1 MNMLEIYQH
10 ILNTCNLHVDD
21 DGKVKRQMNAKLI
34 PVGIKFGDDHRY
46 LVLPTR
52 ENLNSP
58 AVASYVIFHPFIENL
73 ARSESRVL
81 SLVRKEF
88 TRFYGSQ
95 LAYLM
100 MVLVDLS
107 SNSKHTDL
115 TAEQLEI
122 IGKFGKTDKTFAE
135 NFTKIIDKLAK
146 QGGANTPATI
156 SLRKGVTIGN
166 RKYSRVATWSSPL
179 VDEIDKTIE
188 LTEKSKDY
196 KPKVFGVPVR
206 KADLKTLKAV
216 CHVFMPDIEKGAFYG
231 VSDATDAPY
240 IEAFIR
246 ALKTLPTHT
255 NKIAKAFFSG
265 PYPIVPAAVAEEEL
279 LQTTAKIDWIE
290 DDFSVSKWK
299 SEYVMIPLQEGNEG
313 NVSVEES
320 TRSIPV
326 QQEVK
331 KWDTVSAPS
340 NGNAAQQQ
348 PVQQVQAQAP
358 QVQQPVYQQP
368 IPHQAQPQQVQQP
381 VQAQPVQQQH
391 TNQFLPQQPVY
402 QQPVYQQQV
411 QQVQQPVA
419 QPGNQFLPQQPVYQ
433 QPYQQAVPAHLQP
446 QLSQYDV
453 RSQFMQYPNQMS
465 QFAQVS
471 QFANPMGFQQAPLM
485 PFGGANPM
493 GMYANNQFAQQAQ
506 QNVGQ
511 FFGVAKRA

>member
-21 DGKVKRQMNAKLI
+21 DGKVKRQMNTKLI
-34 PVGIKFGDDHRY
+34 PVGIKFGEDHRY

-107 SNSKHTDL
+107 SNGKHNDL

-135 NFTKIIDKLAK
+135 NFTKIIEKLAR

-156 SLRKGVTIGN
+156 SLRKGVAIGN

-246 ALKTLPTHT
+246 AMKTLPAHT

-290 DDFSVSKWK
+290 DEFSVSKWK

-313 NVSVEES
+313 NVSVEEAI
-320 TRSIPV
+320 RSIPV

-368 IPHQAQPQQVQQP
+368 IPQQVQQP
-381 VQAQPVQQQH
+381 VQAQPVQQQQH

-402 QQPVYQQQV
+402 QQPVYQQPV

-446 QLSQYDV
+446 QLSQYDA

-485 PFGGANPM
+485 PFGGQNPM

>member
-21 DGKVKRQMNAKLI
+21 DGKVKRQMNSKLI
-34 PVGIKFGDDHRY
+34 PVGIKFGEDHRY

-107 SNSKHTDL
+107 SNGKHTDL
-115 TAEQLEI
+115 TSEQLEI
-122 IGKFGKTDKTFAE
+122 IGKFGKTDKTFAD
-135 NFTKIIDKLAK
+135 NFTKIIEKLAR
-146 QGGANTPATI
+146 QGGSNTPATI

-179 VDEIDKTIE
+179 VDEIDKTID

-231 VSDATDAPY
+231 ASDATDAPY

-246 ALKTLPTHT
+246 ALKTLPAHT

-279 LQTTAKIDWIE
+279 LQTTAKIDWI
-290 DDFSVSKWK
+290 DDEFTVSKWK

-313 NVSVEES
+313 NISVEEA
-320 TRSIPV
+320 TRALPV

-331 KWDTVSAPS
+331 KWDTVSSPS
-340 NGNAAQQQ
+340 NGNAATQQ

-358 QVQQPVYQQP
+358 QVQQSVYQQP
-368 IPHQAQPQQVQQP
+368 IPQQQVQQS
-381 VQAQPVQQQH
+381 VQPVQTHQVQPQPTQQTSH
-391 TNQFLPQQPVY
+391 TNQFLTQPVY

-411 QQVQQPVA
+411 QQPVVQQ
-419 QPGNQFLPQQPVYQ
+419 GSQFLPQQPVYQ
-433 QPYQQAVPAHLQP
+433 QGMVQQVPAHLQQ
-446 QLSQYDV
+446 QLSQYDP
-453 RSQFMQYPNQMS
+453 RAQTLYYPAQMAPFGQVN
-465 QFAQVS
+465 QFAT
-471 QFANPMGFQQAPLM
+471 PMPFQQNQIL
-485 PFGGANPM
+485 PFGGQNPM
-493 GMYANNQFAQQAQ
+493 GMYAGNQFAQQVQ
-506 QNVGQ
+506 SNVGQ
-511 FFGVAKRA
+511 FFGIPKR

>member
-21 DGKVKRQMNAKLI
+21 DGKVKRQMNTKLI
-34 PVGIKFGDDHRY
+34 PVGIKFGEDHRY

-107 SNSKHTDL
+107 SNGKHNDL

-135 NFTKIIDKLAK
+135 NFTKIIEKLAR

-246 ALKTLPTHT
+246 AMKTLPAHT

-290 DDFSVSKWK
+290 DEFSVSKWK

-313 NVSVEES
+313 NVSVEEA

-368 IPHQAQPQQVQQP
+368 IPQP
-381 VQAQPVQQQH
+381 VQP
-391 TNQFLPQQPVY
+391 
-402 QQPVYQQQV
+402 
-411 QQVQQPVA
+411 VQQPVA

-446 QLSQYDV
+446 QLSQYDA

-471 QFANPMGFQQAPLM
+471 QFANPMGFQQPALM

-493 GMYANNQFAQQAQ
+493 MYANNQFAQQAQ

>member
-21 DGKVKRQMNAKLI
+21 DGKVKRQMNTKLI
-34 PVGIKFGDDHRY
+34 PVGIKFGEDHRY

-107 SNSKHTDL
+107 SNSKHSDL
-115 TAEQLEI
+115 TAEQLDI

-135 NFTKIIDKLAK
+135 NFNKIIEKLAR

-246 ALKTLPTHT
+246 AMKTLPAHT

-265 PYPIVPAAVAEEEL
+265 PYPIVPATVAEEEL

-290 DDFSVSKWK
+290 DEFSVSKWK

-313 NVSVEES
+313 NVSVEEA

-368 IPHQAQPQQVQQP
+368 IPHQAQPQQVQPQPVQQP
-381 VQAQPVQQQH
+381 VQAQHVQQH

-402 QQPVYQQQV
+402 QQPVYQQPV

-419 QPGNQFLPQQPVYQ
+419 QSGNQFLPQQPVYQ

-446 QLSQYDV
+446 QLSQYDA
-453 RSQFMQYPNQMS
+453 RMQFMQYPN
-465 QFAQVS
+465 QVS
-471 QFANPMGFQQAPLM
+471 QFANPMGFQQAPLV
-485 PFGGANPM
+485 PFGGQNPM
-493 GMYANNQFAQQAQ
+493 MYANNQFAQQAQ

-511 FFGVAKRA
+511 FFGVAKR

>member
-246 ALKTLPTHT
+246 AMKTLPAHT

-290 DDFSVSKWK
+290 DEFSVSKWK

-313 NVSVEES
+313 NVSVEEA

-340 NGNAAQQQ
+340 NGNAVQQQ

-358 QVQQPVYQQP
+358 QVQQAVYQQP
-368 IPHQAQPQQVQQP
+368 IPQQVQPQ
-381 VQAQPVQQQH
+381 VQQVQQPVQQQH

-446 QLSQYDV
+446 QLSQYDA

-471 QFANPMGFQQAPLM
+471 QF
-485 PFGGANPM
+485 ANPM

>member
-107 SNSKHTDL
+107 SNSKHSDL
-115 TAEQLEI
+115 TAEQLDT

-135 NFTKIIDKLAK
+135 NFNKIIEKLAR

-246 ALKTLPTHT
+246 AMKTLPAHT

-290 DDFSVSKWK
+290 DEFSVSKWK

-313 NVSVEES
+313 NVSVEEE

-358 QVQQPVYQQP
+358 QVQTQPVYQQP
-368 IPHQAQPQQVQQP
+368 IPQQVHQP
-381 VQAQPVQQQH
+381 VQTQPVQQQH
-391 TNQFLPQQPVY
+391 TNQFLPQQPV
-402 QQPVYQQQV
+402 

-419 QPGNQFLPQQPVYQ
+419 PQGNQFLPQQPVYQ

-446 QLSQYDV
+446 QLSQYDA
-453 RSQFMQYPNQMS
+453 RMQFMQYPNQVS
-465 QFAQVS
+465 QFAQVN
-471 QFANPMGFQQAPLM
+471 QFANPMGFQQAPLV
-485 PFGGANPM
+485 PFGGQNPM
-493 GMYANNQFAQQAQ
+493 MYANNQFAQQAQ

>member
-21 DGKVKRQMNAKLI
+21 DGKVKRQMNTKLI

-246 ALKTLPTHT
+246 ALKTLPAHT

-265 PYPIVPAAVAEEEL
+265 PYPIVPAVVAEEEL

-290 DDFSVSKWK
+290 DEFSVSKWK

-313 NVSVEES
+313 NVSVEET

-358 QVQQPVYQQP
+358 QVQQAVYQQP
-368 IPHQAQPQQVQQP
+368 IPQPQVQQVQQP
-381 VQAQPVQQQH
+381 VQQPVQQH

-433 QPYQQAVPAHLQP
+433 QAYQQAVPAHLQP
-446 QLSQYDV
+446 QLSQYDA
-453 RSQFMQYPNQMS
+453 RSQFMQYPNQMP

-471 QFANPMGFQQAPLM
+471 QFANPMGFQQPALM

>member
-1 MNMLEIYQH
+1 M
-10 ILNTCNLHVDD
+10 
-21 DGKVKRQMNAKLI
+21 
-34 PVGIKFGDDHRY
+34 
-46 LVLPTR
+46 
-52 ENLNSP
+52 
-58 AVASYVIFHPFIENL
+58 
-73 ARSESRVL
+73 
-81 SLVRKEF
+81 
-88 TRFYGSQ
+88 
-95 LAYLM
+95 
-100 MVLVDLS
+100 
-107 SNSKHTDL
+107 
-115 TAEQLEI
+115 
-122 IGKFGKTDKTFAE
+122 
-135 NFTKIIDKLAK
+135 
-146 QGGANTPATI
+146 
-156 SLRKGVTIGN
+156 RKGVTIGN

-246 ALKTLPTHT
+246 AMKTLPAHT

-265 PYPIVPAAVAEEEL
+265 PYPIVPATVAEEEL

-290 DDFSVSKWK
+290 DEFSVSKWK

-313 NVSVEES
+313 NVSVEEA

-368 IPHQAQPQQVQQP
+368 IPSSGAASAGTTSTSATASTSSACTAAHQSVLATTARISTTGIPTTCS
-381 VQAQPVQQQH
+381 AS
-391 TNQFLPQQPVY
+391 T
-402 QQPVYQQQV
+402 
-411 QQVQQPVA
+411 A
-419 QPGNQFLPQQPVYQ
+419 TG
-433 QPYQQAVPAHLQP
+433 
-446 QLSQYDV
+446 SSI
-453 RSQFMQYPNQMS
+453 R
-465 QFAQVS
+465 
-471 QFANPMGFQQAPLM
+471 
-485 PFGGANPM
+485 
-493 GMYANNQFAQQAQ
+493 
-506 QNVGQ
+506 
-511 FFGVAKRA
+511 

>member
-21 DGKVKRQMNAKLI
+21 DGKVKRQMNTKLI
-34 PVGIKFGDDHRY
+34 PVGIKFGEDHRY

-107 SNSKHTDL
+107 SNSKHNDL
-115 TAEQLEI
+115 TAEQLDI

-135 NFTKIIDKLAK
+135 NFTKIIEKLAR

-246 ALKTLPTHT
+246 AMKTLPAHT

-265 PYPIVPAAVAEEEL
+265 PYPIVPATVAEEEL

-290 DDFSVSKWK
+290 DEFSVSKWK

-313 NVSVEES
+313 NVSVEEA

-368 IPHQAQPQQVQQP
+368 IPHQAQPQQVQPQPVQQP
-381 VQAQPVQQQH
+381 VQAQPVQQH
-391 TNQFLPQQPVY
+391 T
-402 QQPVYQQQV
+402 
-411 QQVQQPVA
+411 
-419 QPGNQFLPQQPVYQ
+419 NQFLPQQPVYQ

-446 QLSQYDV
+446 QLSQYDA
-453 RSQFMQYPNQMS
+453 RSQFVQYPNQMS

-485 PFGGANPM
+485 PFGGQNPM

-511 FFGVAKRA
+511 FFGVAKR

>member
-21 DGKVKRQMNAKLI
+21 DGKVKRQMNTKRI
-34 PVGIKFGDDHRY
+34 PVGIKFGEDHRY

-107 SNSKHTDL
+107 SNGKHNDL

-135 NFTKIIDKLAK
+135 NFTKIIEKLAR

-246 ALKTLPTHT
+246 AMKTLPAHT

-290 DDFSVSKWK
+290 DEFSVSKWK

-313 NVSVEES
+313 NVSVEEA

-368 IPHQAQPQQVQQP
+368 IPQQVQQP

-391 TNQFLPQQPVY
+391 TNQFLPQQSVY
-402 QQPVYQQQV
+402 QQPVYQQPV

-446 QLSQYDV
+446 QLSQYDA

-471 QFANPMGFQQAPLM
+471 QFANPMGFQQTLV
-485 PFGGANPM
+485 PFGGQNPM
-493 GMYANNQFAQQAQ
+493 GMFANNQFAQQAQ

-511 FFGVAKRA
+511 FFGVAKR

>member
-1 MNMLEIYQH
+1 MNMLEVYQH

-34 PVGIKFGDDHRY
+34 PVGIKFGEDHRY

-100 MVLVDLS
+100 MLLVDLS
-107 SNSKHTDL
+107 SNGKHSDL

-135 NFTKIIDKLAK
+135 NFTKIIEKLAR

-196 KPKVFGVPVR
+196 KPKVFGVSVR
-206 KADLKTLKAV
+206 KADLKTLKTV

-246 ALKTLPTHT
+246 ALKTLPEHT

-265 PYPIVPAAVAEEEL
+265 RYPIVPAAVAEEEL

-290 DDFSVSKWK
+290 DEFSVSKWK

-313 NVSVEES
+313 NVSVEET

-331 KWDTVSAPS
+331 KWDTVSSPG
-340 NGNAAQQQ
+340 NGNAVTQQ
-348 PVQQVQAQAP
+348 PVQPVQAQAP
-358 QVQQPVYQQP
+358 QAQQSVYQQP
-368 IPHQAQPQQVQQP
+368 IPQPVQQP
-381 VQAQPVQQQH
+381 VQPAPAQPVQQRV
-391 TNQFLPQQPVY
+391 NQFLPQQPVY
-402 QQPVYQQQV
+402 QQPVYQQPV
-411 QQVQQPVA
+411 QQVQPVA
-419 QPGNQFLPQQPVYQ
+419 PQGNQFLPQQPVFQQAYQ
-433 QPYQQAVPAHLQP
+433 QQAIPAHLQP
-446 QLSQYDV
+446 QLSQYDP
-453 RSQFMQYPNQMS
+453 RMQFAQYPG
-465 QFAQVS
+465 QVS
-471 QFANPMGFQQAPLM
+471 QFAVNQFTNPMGFQQAPIL
-485 PFGGANPM
+485 PFGGQNPM

-511 FFGVAKRA
+511 FFGVAKR

>member
-88 TRFYGSQ
+88 TRFYGSK

-246 ALKTLPTHT
+246 ALKTLPAHT

-290 DDFSVSKWK
+290 DEFSVSKWK

-313 NVSVEES
+313 NVSVEEA

-331 KWDTVSAPS
+331 KWDTVSTPS

-348 PVQQVQAQAP
+348 PVQVQAP
-358 QVQQPVYQQP
+358 QVQQAVYQQP
-368 IPHQAQPQQVQQP
+368 IPQQVQQPVQQP
-381 VQAQPVQQQH
+381 VQAQPVQQH

-402 QQPVYQQQV
+402 QQPVYQQ
-411 QQVQQPVA
+411 
-419 QPGNQFLPQQPVYQ
+419 
-433 QPYQQAVPAHLQP
+433 AVPAHLQP
-446 QLSQYDV
+446 QLSQYDA

-471 QFANPMGFQQAPLM
+471 QFANPMGFQQPALM

>member
-21 DGKVKRQMNAKLI
+21 DGKVKRQMNTKLI
-34 PVGIKFGDDHRY
+34 PVGIKFGEDHRY

-107 SNSKHTDL
+107 SNGKHNDL

-135 NFTKIIDKLAK
+135 NFTKIIEKLAR

-156 SLRKGVTIGN
+156 SLRKGVAIGN

-246 ALKTLPTHT
+246 AMKTLPAHT

-290 DDFSVSKWK
+290 DEFSVSKWK

-313 NVSVEES
+313 NVSVEEAI
-320 TRSIPV
+320 RSIPV

-368 IPHQAQPQQVQQP
+368 IPQQVQQP

-402 QQPVYQQQV
+402 QQPVYQQPV

-446 QLSQYDV
+446 QLSQYDA

-485 PFGGANPM
+485 PFGGQNPM

>member
-246 ALKTLPTHT
+246 AMKTLPAHT

-279 LQTTAKIDWIE
+279 LQTTAMIDWIE
-290 DDFSVSKWK
+290 DEFSVSKWK

-313 NVSVEES
+313 NVSVEEA

-348 PVQQVQAQAP
+348 PVYQQQVQP
-358 QVQQPVYQQP
+358 QVQQ
-368 IPHQAQPQQVQQP
+368 VQ
-381 VQAQPVQQQH
+381 QPVQQQH

-402 QQPVYQQQV
+402 QQQVYQQPV

-446 QLSQYDV
+446 QLSQYDA

-471 QFANPMGFQQAPLM
+471 QFANPMGFQQPALV

-493 GMYANNQFAQQAQ
+493 MYANNQFAQQAQ

>member
-58 AVASYVIFHPFIENL
+58 AVASYVIFNPFFDNL

-246 ALKTLPTHT
+246 ALKTLPAHT

-279 LQTTAKIDWIE
+279 LQTTAKIDWVE
-290 DDFSVSKWK
+290 DEFSVSKWK

-313 NVSVEES
+313 NVSVEEA

-331 KWDTVSAPS
+331 KWDTVSTPS

-348 PVQQVQAQAP
+348 PAQQVQQA
-358 QVQQPVYQQP
+358 VYQQP
-368 IPHQAQPQQVQQP
+368 IPQQVQQP
-381 VQAQPVQQQH
+381 MQQPVQTQPVQQH

-446 QLSQYDV
+446 QLSQYDA

-471 QFANPMGFQQAPLM
+471 QFANPMGFQQPALM

-493 GMYANNQFAQQAQ
+493 MYANNQFAQQAQ

>member
-246 ALKTLPTHT
+246 ALKTLPAHT

-265 PYPIVPAAVAEEEL
+265 PYPIVPATVAEEEL
-279 LQTTAKIDWIE
+279 LQTTAKIDWVE
-290 DDFSVSKWK
+290 DEFSVSKWK

-313 NVSVEES
+313 NVSVEEA

-331 KWDTVSAPS
+331 KWDTVSTPS

-348 PVQQVQAQAP
+348 PAQQVQAQAP
-358 QVQQPVYQQP
+358 QVQQAVYQQP
-368 IPHQAQPQQVQQP
+368 IPQQVQQP
-381 VQAQPVQQQH
+381 MQQPVQTQPVQQH

-446 QLSQYDV
+446 QLSQYDA

-471 QFANPMGFQQAPLM
+471 QFANPMGFQQPALM

-493 GMYANNQFAQQAQ
+493 MYANNQFAQQAQ

>member
-21 DGKVKRQMNAKLI
+21 DGKVKRQMNTKLI
-34 PVGIKFGDDHRY
+34 PVGIKFGEDHRY

-107 SNSKHTDL
+107 SNGKHTDL
-115 TAEQLEI
+115 TAEQLDI

-135 NFTKIIDKLAK
+135 NFTKIIDRLAK

-179 VDEIDKTIE
+179 VDEIDKTID

-246 ALKTLPTHT
+246 ALKTLPAHT

-279 LQTTAKIDWIE
+279 LQTTAKIDWI
-290 DDFSVSKWK
+290 DGDFTVSKWK

-313 NVSVEES
+313 NISVEEA
-320 TRSIPV
+320 TRALPV

-331 KWDTVSAPS
+331 KWDTVSSPS
-340 NGNAAQQQ
+340 NGNAATQQ

-368 IPHQAQPQQVQQP
+368 IPQPVQQTVQPVQTQQAQPQ
-381 VQAQPVQQQH
+381 PVQQTPHANQFLSQPVYQQAVYQQPMQQGS
-391 TNQFLPQQPVY
+391 QFLPQQPVY
-402 QQPVYQQQV
+402 QQGIV
-411 QQVQQPVA
+411 QQ
-419 QPGNQFLPQQPVYQ
+419 
-433 QPYQQAVPAHLQP
+433 VPAHLQ
-446 QLSQYDV
+446 QQISQYDP
-453 RSQFMQYPNQMS
+453 RAQTLYYPAQIAQFG
-465 QFAQVS
+465 QVS
-471 QFANPMGFQQAPLM
+471 QFVNPMPFQQNQML
-485 PFGGANPM
+485 PFGGQNPM
-493 GMYANNQFAQQAQ
+493 GMYASNQFAQQVQ
-506 QNVGQ
+506 SNTSQ
-511 FFGVAKRA
+511 FFGIPKR

>member
-21 DGKVKRQMNAKLI
+21 DGKVKRQMNTKLI
-34 PVGIKFGDDHRY
+34 PVGIKFGEDHRY

-107 SNSKHTDL
+107 SNGKHNDL

-135 NFTKIIDKLAK
+135 NFTKIIEKLAR

-246 ALKTLPTHT
+246 VMKTLPAHT

-290 DDFSVSKWK
+290 DEFSVSKWK

-313 NVSVEES
+313 NVSVEEAI
-320 TRSIPV
+320 RSIPV

-368 IPHQAQPQQVQQP
+368 IPQQVQQP
-381 VQAQPVQQQH
+381 VQAQPVQQQQH

-402 QQPVYQQQV
+402 QQPVYQQPV

-446 QLSQYDV
+446 QLSQYDA

-485 PFGGANPM
+485 PFGGQNPM